1 MIGSKNDIKN
11 NNIDIIKMF
20 VISFLTSLF
29 VVFCFTPYFIRNAIM
44 KAARHP
50 HGKQINVVNI
60 NGIPIYHPLK
70 ECYENGE
77 IIKAMKRQKPKKIG
91 Q

>member
-1 MIGSKNDIKN
+1 MIDAKHNVKN
-11 NNIDIIKMF
+11 NNDIIKMF

-29 VVFCFTPYFIRNAIM
+29 VVFCFTPYFTRNAIM
-44 KAARHP
+44 SAKRHH
-50 HGKQINVVNI
+50 HGKHINVVNI
-60 NGIPIYHPLK
+60 DGIPIYNPLK

-77 IIKAMKRQKPKKIG
+77 IIKTMKRQKPKKLG